1 MSLPTRDHIRNVFA
15 QIFGTLLSPLTV
27 CLWASLILVTWA
39 AGPFG
44 TYIAM
49 ASLMRLGF
57 WTAVVTVAILGD
69 HFIRAVTMLF
79 IRPQDKTRFELVAVG
94 LAVALFGPFVWWVG
108 GFVAELNGNPEPAF
122 LVAVWYVLLVTT
134 VLVIMRR
141 LTPEFRRQSRLNDRS
156 AEESEPPQPR
166 LMQRLPEELHGQILR
181 LSADGHFV
189 EVVTEHGSH
198 RLRMRFI
205 DAIGETDPQEGY
217 CAHRSHWVTRAAI
230 QEVLK
235 PTPHK
240 IVIRLTNGDEI
251 PVGRKY
257 KPDLEAAGIL

>member
-1 MSLPTRDHIRNVFA
+1 MSLPTRDHVRNVFA
-15 QIFGTLLSPLTV
+15 QIFGSLSSPLTV
-27 CLWASLILVTWA
+27 SLWVSLILVTWA

-49 ASLMRLGF
+49 EALPRLGF

-69 HFIRAVTMLF
+69 HFVRAVTMAF
-79 IRPQDKTRFELVAVG
+79 IRPQDKAKFELVAVTLG
-94 LAVALFGPFVWWVG
+94 LMLFGPFVWWVG
-108 GFVAELNGNPEPAF
+108 AFLANLNGNPAPSF
-122 LVAVWYVLLVTT
+122 FVAVMYVLLVCM
-134 VLVIMRR
+134 VLVLLRR
-141 LTPEFRRQSRLNDRS
+141 LTPEFRRPSQRGDRYPGKI
-156 AEESEPPQPR
+156 ELPEPR
-166 LMQRLPEELHGQILR
+166 LMQRLPEELRGQILR

-257 KPDLEAAGIL
+257 KPDLEEAGIL